1 MSDQAAA
8 QIRCDEHHWVSH
20 HQPDFPVYWI
30 RRCSL
35 CGYYDPDDM
44 AEQIAKHVTYP
55 EQAEARATLAKV
67 AAIVADPD
75 AALVVDRIREVL
87 EPTPK
92 GKP

>member
-1 MSDQAAA
+1 MCGNEPGRHERDYTIGQAMKSYVAA
-8 QIRCDEHHWVSH
+8 SELAGDAAIERDAA
-20 HQPDFPVYWI
+20 
-30 RRCSL
+30 L
-35 CGYYDPDDM
+35 
-44 AEQIAKHVTYP
+44 
-55 EQAEARATLAKV
+55 ATLAKV